1 MLQASGSDLVPQM
14 LQLCNIIPPNFMTST
29 SPVLYHRVK
38 RGLQTI
44 VSRDYVLLNIVAGK
58 SKLTAVTI
66 QALASV
72 ETVTGGLRLQPAQ
85 DEFDIV
91 LF

>member
-1 MLQASGSDLVPQM
+1 MLQASGSDLAPQM
-14 LQLCNIIPPNFMTST
+14 LQLCNISPPNFMTST
-29 SPVLYHRVK
+29 SLVLYHRVE

-44 VSRDYVLLNIVAGK
+44 VSRDYVLLNIVDGK
-58 SKLTAVTI
+58 SKLAAVTI
-66 QALASV
+66 QTLASV
-72 ETVTGGLRLQPAQ
+72 ETVADGLRLQPAQ